1 MKRSSRRE
9 WASINKLT
17 GHKNVFPIPSSISPN
32 AVASCLLNSGKF
44 KNQNRQFMR
53 EINRQLKEEWSSP
66 SADQNLC
73 EQFTDDEIIAAI
85 ESLKDGKA
93 P

>member
-1 MKRSSRRE
+1 
-9 WASINKLT
+9 
-17 GHKNVFPIPSSISPN
+17 
-32 AVASCLLNSGKF
+32 
-44 KNQNRQFMR
+44 MR
-53 EINRQLKEEWSSP
+53 EINRQLKEEWSSS